1 MLLGNGNTR
10 TTILFV
16 YKYLQK
22 NGIDINKD
30 IFKDNSEY
38 VRNSFVA
45 AAFEDAEID
54 VYANKS
60 YLLRIIRDSLDLE

>member
-1 MLLGNGNTR
+1 MLLENGNTR

-22 NGIDINKD
+22 NGIGINKD

-38 VRNSFVA
+38 VRNALVA
-45 AAFEDAEID
+45 ATFEDVEID

-60 YLLRIIRDSLDLE
+60 YLLRIIKDALDV